1 MDYMDFRRRL
11 VKDAAF
17 RAKFDGCETLEA
29 LIEAAAR
36 EGYSFTAE
44 DVRNNTELLPEEVA
58 TVAGGFH
65 DFELKTVSA
74 FDMEAKIVRRK

>member
-17 RAKFDGCETLEA
+17 RAKFDNCETLDA

-36 EGYSFTAE
+36 EGYVFAAE
-44 DVRNNTELLPEEVA
+44 EVRNNTKLLPEELA
-58 TVAGGFH
+58 TAAGGGNFG
-65 DFELKTVSA
+65 LNAANA
-74 FDMEAKIVRRK
+74 FSTGPFIINH